1 MVAAH
6 HPMNSTVARSLT
18 FAALLSAPLAG
29 ICQIM
34 HTQAGAGNG
43 GTAHL
48 TLLTGPTL
56 TSPAGQRTLTPN
68 GWVTPVRAD
77 VVAGETKTFTAAE
90 VAAIE
95 KEMRETQAQLEA
107 ATEKLNR
114 LQNERAALLAKSKAA
129 ADRPI
134 GGAATKP
141 DDWLHFDFRAPPA
154 PPSSLPR
161 PSTKPTGEIKFSRP

>member
-1 MVAAH
+1 
-6 HPMNSTVARSLT
+6 MNSTVARSLI
-18 FAALLSAPLAG
+18 FAALLAAPLAG
-29 ICQIM
+29 FGQVM

-43 GTAHL
+43 GTTHL

-68 GWVTPVRAD
+68 GWMTPVRAD

-95 KEMRETQAQLEA
+95 KEMRETQSQLEA
-107 ATEKLNR
+107 VTQKLKR
-114 LQNERAALLAKSKAA
+114 LQEERDVLLAKSKAA
-129 ADRPI
+129 AERPI
-134 GGAATKP
+134 GGTATKP

-154 PPSSLPR
+154 PPSSLPT
-161 PSTKPTGEIKFSRP
+161 PSTKPTGEIKFGRP